1 MLPLKQITLEAVFST
16 GLFRLVQFARHHEAT
31 ILNFHRFRDDRK
43 GDPRGVDIQWFAD
56 CMKYLAEQYRVLSL
70 PDLTA
75 ALRRGRLHPNTVAVT
90 MDDGYHDMVSLAAP
104 VLRQYSIPASLFV
117 VSDFV
122 DGALWLWN
130 DRLRFIV
137 ERAPHGTTEFQHG
150 RATSR
155 LVISRETDRWT
166 EESRWCEYMKTLS
179 VTAREEFLSAMAEAC
194 GVCVP
199 DSPPPEYRAA
209 TWAELRALAAEGF
222 DVGAHSRTH
231 PILSRVSPKQLEDEI
246 AGCKEQI
253 EGHLGSPVKHFAYPN
268 GQQSDYTPAAIGMIA
283 RAGYLAAVTTIPGGN
298 TPMTPLF
305 ELRRIYARTAGRA
318 EFAQSVSGFELM
330 KDLVR
335 RNWAEPRHRPENLA

>member
-1 MLPLKQITLEAVFST
+1 MVSLKQIALKAVFHA

-31 ILNFHRFRDDRK
+31 ILTFHRFWRDGE

-75 ALRRGRLHPNTVAVT
+75 ALRRGRLHPNAVAVT
-90 MDDGYHDMVSLAAP
+90 FDDGYHDVVSLAAP

-122 DGALWLWN
+122 EGRMWLWP

-137 ERAPHGTTEFQHG
+137 ERAPHGTTAFQHG
-150 RATSR
+150 RSTGQI
-155 LVISRETDRWT
+155 VIRGDADRWT
-166 EESRWCEYMKTLS
+166 EEARWCKYVKTLS
-179 VTAREEFLSAMAEAC
+179 VAAREELLSAMAEGC
-194 GVCVP
+194 GVWVP
-199 DSPPPEYRAA
+199 PSPPPEYRAA

-231 PILSRVSPKQLEDEI
+231 PILSHVPSKQLEDEI

-253 EGHLGSPVKHFAYPN
+253 EGHLGIRIKHFAYPN
-268 GQQSDYTPAAIGMIA
+268 GQPDDYTPGAIRAVA
-283 RAGYLAAVTTIPGGN
+283 RAGYLAAATTIRGGN
-298 TPMTPLF
+298 TPATPIF
-305 ELRRIYARTAGRA
+305 ELRRINARMAGRA

-335 RNWAEPRHRPENLA
+335 RNWAGWRDGPENLA